1 MRPSA
6 IIQRKVASGELPTDK
21 PVEEWGGFGN
31 GRPCNGCGLSIL
43 PQEPEREL
51 DMPDGRILRFHLACE
66 SAWRI
71 AVAHAEAHIAERPAG
86 E

>member
-1 MRPSA
+1 MRRSA
-6 IIQRKVASGELPTDK
+6 IIQRKVASSELPTDK

-43 PQEPEREL
+43 PHEPEREL
-51 DMPDGRILRFHLACE
+51 DMPGGRILRFHLACE

-71 AVAHAEAHIAERPAG
+71 AVAHARSAYR
-86 E
+86 

>member
-1 MRPSA
+1 MRRSA

-31 GRPCNGCGLSIL
+31 GRDCDGCGLSIL
-43 PQEPEREL
+43 PHEPEREL
-51 DMPDGRILRFHLACE
+51 DMPGGRILRFHLACE

-71 AVAHAEAHIAERPAG
+71 AVAHARSAYR
-86 E
+86 